1 MKKSLELKR
10 QITELKNEMET
21 LQANGHFED
30 AYNKIEDLKNLKKE
44 LTVAETLE
52 QEEIENFVG
61 NPVEPKNAEK
71 VDPNVVFNKQVLG
84 KPLTEAEENYVK
96 NEAGS
101 PGQIEHDDER
111 GGYLVPEEQ
120 ENILR
125 EFRRSEVAL
134 KDLVNV
140 IPVNT
145 LSGKFPVETKQTGKL
160 INFEELTDINQ
171 SQITFAQQKWAVK
184 DYGDIIPLSNTFLD
198 DVEMKIMQYIGR
210 QFTKKAVN
218 TENEEILKVLKEIT
232 TANKVAGKSH
242 DDIRTVLNVKLD
254 PAIAK
259 GAKILTNQS
268 GFDYLDKIKDK
279 NDRGILETSI
289 TDPSKKLYKGKE
301 IVVVPDELL
310 ANGTKSAMPF
320 YVGDLEQ
327 AINFYDRQGT
337 EVAKSEHAGFTKNAT
352 LLRAI
357 ERFDVKEF
365 DKEAVILVEITPE
378 TTTEA

>member
-10 QITELKNEMET
+10 QITELKNEMKT
-21 LQANGHFED
+21 LQGNGHTED
-30 AYNKIEDLKNLKKE
+30 AYNKLEDLKNLQKE
-44 LTVAETLE
+44 LLVAETLE

-61 NPVEPKNAEK
+61 NSVEPKTEK

-84 KPLTEAEENYVK
+84 KPLTESEENYV
-96 NEAGS
+96 NNAVGS
-101 PGQIEHDDER
+101 PGQVEHDDER

-125 EFRRSEVAL
+125 EFRRTEVAL
-134 KDLVNV
+134 KDLVNI
-140 IPVNT
+140 IPVKT
-145 LSGKFPVETKQTGKL
+145 LSGKFPVETKQSGKL
-160 INFEELTDINQ
+160 IDFEELTDINQ

-198 DVEMKIMQYIGR
+198 DVEMKIMKFIGR

-232 TANKVAGKSH
+232 KANKVAGKSY

-259 GAKILTNQS
+259 GSKILTNQS

-279 NDRGILETSI
+279 NDRGILESAI
-289 TDPSKKLYKGKE
+289 TDASKKLFKGKE
-301 IVVVPDELL
+301 IVVVPDEIL

-320 YVGDLEQ
+320 YVGDFEQ

-378 TTTEA
+378 TTAEV